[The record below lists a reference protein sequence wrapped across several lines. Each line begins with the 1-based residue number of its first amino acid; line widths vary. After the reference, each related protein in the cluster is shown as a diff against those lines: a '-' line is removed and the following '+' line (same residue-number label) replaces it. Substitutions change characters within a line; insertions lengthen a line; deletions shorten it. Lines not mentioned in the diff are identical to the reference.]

1 MSALGTNGSGL
12 HERLLEVAGDR
23 TYRALADLTGQ
34 NAETVRRYMQGQSP
48 SVEFLAAVCGT
59 LGVSADWL
67 LTGQGPMR
75 LAEARRQ
82 ALAHVNPGE
91 LLSAVAASLEAL
103 TDRVD
108 RVEVF
113 VQTLESRIRA
123 SAPPPPPDP
132 PAADSTLPTGSGG
145 PNERRSAPGIIASE
159 PARTNGV
166 GERIASA
173 LPQRSPPPAR

>member
-12 HERLLEVAGDR
+12 HERLLEVVGDR

-103 TDRVD
+103 TDRVE

-123 SAPPPPPDP
+123 SAPPP
-132 PAADSTLPTGSGG
+132 ASADSTLPTGSGG
-145 PNERRSAPGIIASE
+145 SDERRSAPGIIASE

>member
-103 TDRVD
+103 TDRVE

-123 SAPPPPPDP
+123 SAPPPA
-132 PAADSTLPTGSGG
+132 AADSTLPTGSGG
-145 PNERRSAPGIIASE
+145 PDERRSARGIIASE

-173 LPQRSPPPAR
+173 VPQRSPPPAR